1 MHYHTKVHSKADRGD
16 DEKLTQAY
24 VLVRRGVCRGDNKDM
39 QMKATWYQYPKYLP
53 RFSYNQ
59 GLSLIEVMVSL
70 LIISIG
76 IVGFGMAIPMQ
87 KDTIEAM
94 KEEKIALLLAKQMME
109 EIQSKAYEDPNQ
121 TPVVFGLEPGEN
133 APRENF
139 DDIDDYDDWNKNP
152 PQYPDGTS
160 MDGNEGRPDYQNFRR
175 QVEVKNVDN
184 SDYSLT
190 RGDGDT
196 HSKRI
201 TVTVSST
208 NDPKPFYDIV
218 IRWVANREGMELLY

>member
-59 GLSLIEVMVSL
+59 GLSLIEIMVSL
-70 LIISIG
+70 LIVSIG
-76 IVGFGMAIPMQ
+76 LVGFGMAIPMQ

-94 KEEKIALLLAKQMME
+94 KEERIALLLAKQIME
-109 EIQSKAYEDPNQ
+109 EIQSKAYEDPDQ
-121 TPVVFGLEPGEN
+121 TPVLFGFEPGEN
-133 APRENF
+133 APRINF

-152 PQYPDGTS
+152 PQYPDGTILN
-160 MDGNEGRPDYQNFRR
+160 GENETPDYQNFRR
-175 QVEVKNVDN
+175 QVVVENVDN
-184 SDYSLT
+184 SDYSLI
-190 RGDGDT
+190 RDDGDT
-196 HSKRI
+196 ASKRVTI
-201 TVTVSST
+201 TVSST
-208 NDPKPFYDIV
+208 TVPEPFKPIV